1 MKLLLC
7 LCIVLLVLCTSL
19 QGNRQKE
26 GEDKEHGRGQKFGHE
41 QGRGQK
47 FGHEQGHGQ
56 KFGHEQG
63 RGQKFG
69 HEQGRGQKYG
79 HEQGQGHKQEQGH
92 KHDHDQGH
100 HQHGRQKNGS
110 LDIFM
115 ENVDFAFRLYKQIV
129 SLPESQT
136 ENVFFSPL
144 SVSLALAALSLGARG
159 QTHEQ
164 LLRGLGFNKTE
175 ITAEEVNEA
184 FHQILLELNNKTDVD
199 LSVGSALFMRNTFKP
214 HPEFL
219 DNMKRYYLSEGF
231 TANFSKTAD
240 TIELINSYVKNKTH
254 GKIPR
259 LVQDLDPRTIM
270 YLISYMYFK

>member
-1 MKLLLC
+1 MRRTRRARAAISLAVRMKLLLC

-26 GEDKEHGRGQKFGHE
+26 GEDKEHGRGQKSGHE
-41 QGRGQK
+41 QGRG
-47 FGHEQGHGQ
+47 
-56 KFGHEQG
+56 
-63 RGQKFG
+63 
-69 HEQGRGQKYG
+69 
-79 HEQGQGHKQEQGH
+79 
-92 KHDHDQGH
+92 HDQGH
-100 HQHGRQKNGS
+100 HHHGRQKNGS

-129 SLPESQT
+129 LLPESQRV
-136 ENVFFSPL
+136 NVFFSPL
-144 SVSLALAALSLGARG
+144 SVSLALATLSLGARG
-159 QTHEQ
+159 QTHTQ
-164 LLRGLGFNKTE
+164 LLRGLGFNETE

-199 LSVGSALFMRNTFKP
+199 LSVGSALFMHNTFKP

-219 DNMKRYYLSEGF
+219 GNMKRYYLSEGF

-270 YLISYMYFK
+270 YLISYMYFKGK